1 MVQDKDDPSAEEILR
16 RGFDYDPTVNTQHVD
31 KFLQKIYPRHGEDST
46 FDKVFPKHLKIIGC
60 SNSAAGEQRIC
71 VFSDVYDTTKREH
84 MLVHLCESQGYHA
97 ELIEYDYNAHE
108 FKSGY
113 ILPSRVCRKSN
124 GYDCIY
130 RGKLIGVRICMSR
143 VSREVPAIVETK
155 QVRNRVCNIVKES
168 LNGELYKESD
178 SVSVGVKTSRADDW
192 LVQIV
197 GSVLSDICFCANI
210 RVSRTSYFV
219 WDDRIGY
226 YRLAKTIKYLES
238 DVRTI
243 IGCLIVEWDRN
254 AMNNENKWL
263 RDRAIQ
269 QSNVK
274 SWNKRISDRV
284 RSLLKDDIFKRMVQP
299 SGMSECTTCSE
310 VEGLCTS

>member
-1 MVQDKDDPSAEEILR
+1 MALDKDDPSAEEILR
-16 RGFDYDPTVNTQHVD
+16 CGFDYDPSVNTLHVD
-31 KFLQKIYPRHGEDST
+31 KFLQKIFPRHGENSM
-46 FDKVFPKHLKIIGC
+46 FDKVFPKHLKIMGC
-60 SNSAAGEQRIC
+60 SKSVDGEQRIC

-84 MLVHLCESQGYHA
+84 ILVHLCESQGYRA

-113 ILPSRVCRKSN
+113 ILPPRICKKSH

-130 RGKLIGVRICMSR
+130 RGKLVGVRICA
-143 VSREVPAIVETK
+143 VPILREVPNIVETK
-155 QVRNRVCNIVKES
+155 QVVNRVFSIVKES
-168 LNGELYKESD
+168 LSGESYKEKD
-178 SVSVGVKTSRADDW
+178 SISVGVRTSRADDQ
-192 LVQIV
+192 LVQII
-197 GSVLSDICFCANI
+197 GSILSDTCFCANL

-226 YRLAKTIKYLES
+226 YSLAKTIKYLES
-238 DVRTI
+238 DVRSVI
-243 IGCLIVEWDRN
+243 DHLIAEWDRN
-254 AMNNENKWL
+254 AINNENKWL

-284 RSLLKDDIFKRMVQP
+284 RSLLKDDVFVRMAKP
-299 SGMSECTTCSE
+299 SMSECTPCQEQE
-310 VEGLCTS
+310 VGNAS